1 MKCEMTHYFEL
12 DEPISVAFHPNGFQV
27 LVSFKDRVR
36 LYNVLMD
43 KLRQCKETILK
54 NSRCLKFSNGS
65 QYWAAATAVS
75 VCIYD
80 TKSFQKLIT
89 YQGHM
94 MQVIRLSW
102 APGDQVLFSA
112 GMDGNVYGWPIAK
125 DGRMDI
131 IAASNRSSLI
141 FDLTVDS
148 PSTVFKLPDRDD
160 DDDEDNGNGNGGG
173 NTVAA
178 ATTTTTTEIG
188 LSSEAS
194 EVDDNRHVNLCD
206 RYKLIVSSQDGSMR
220 MPSWSLDNNLVR
232 VTSGIGRSASM
243 GDSLEVISGDPNA
256 AITAVQLSF
265 DRKKLYAGTILGT
278 IRVYPW
284 PPINYATKAKHN
296 SSSMM
301 FSSTAITTVPSNSR
315 VDDPYYEIFTH
326 GGPVI
331 AIKLSPVVENTV
343 ITVAAD
349 GTIFVLEDV
358 VFTVQGNKA
367 LKKEID
373 YLDTSD
379 DEIKFNDDIVMI
391 ASEDMEEHISE
402 LVGLQK
408 ELIET
413 KAKHEFHTRK
423 VASDHAENLKSI
435 VENHDLALNKER
447 ESYENYKTASEKR
460 IADFISSVEAKDAD
474 NQKIRSELE
483 NKYEHKLAESLE
495 RYDLLSEKMQQLK
508 QKCEA
513 LLENEKNTFN
523 KQLNDLK
530 MDTYNKE
537 KKLKTDH
544 RRAVEDKAANEAAFM
559 EILKQQED
567 EYEDELKQMIEAVNY
582 ELGGERET
590 ILKLR
595 TLVQT
600 KNTKLAQLKKKL
612 IELNASAQGHAKK
625 VEAEVNERKAL
636 ASTIEHYK
644 KNLQEREEALAEKE
658 KDVLELRSTT
668 RTLEN
673 FRFVLDH
680 RLQQLSSERGPITM
694 HIEGLEK
701 HISTM
706 YEELVEE
713 FTNKKSNAE
722 ATILKDQKIAWITQD
737 LAKMRQVHS
746 NICVISIC
754 LSDYCDC

>member
-1 MKCEMTHYFEL
+1 MKCEMTHYFEV

-36 LYNVLMD
+36 LFNVLMD

-54 NSRCLKFSNGS
+54 NSRCLKFSNGG

-160 DDDEDNGNGNGGG
+160 DDDDDNNNNNNDEGGG
-173 NTVAA
+173 GGSNAVAA
-178 ATTTTTTEIG
+178 TSGGSEVGVSI
-188 LSSEAS
+188 EAS
-194 EVDDNRHVNLCD
+194 EVDDNRNNMNLCD

-220 MPSWSLDNNLVR
+220 MPSWSLDNILIR
-232 VTSGIGRSASM
+232 GTSGGIGRSASM

-256 AITAVQLSF
+256 AITAIQLSL

-284 PPINYATKAKHN
+284 PPINYATRTKHN
-296 SSSMM
+296 NNNNNNNTSSM
-301 FSSTAITTVPSNSR
+301 FSSTGITTTANSSSSTTLNQSHHI
-315 VDDPYYEIFTH
+315 DPYYEIFTH

-331 AIKLSPVVENTV
+331 AIKLSPVVANTL

-358 VFTVQGNKA
+358 VVVAIQGNNKT

-391 ASEDMEEHISE
+391 ASEDMDEHINE

-408 ELIET
+408 ELVET
-413 KAKHEFHTRK
+413 KVKHEFNTRK
-423 VASDHAENLKSI
+423 VVSDHAENMKNI
-435 VENHDLALNKER
+435 VENHDMALNKER
-447 ESYENYKTASEKR
+447 EAFDNYKSSSEKR
-460 IADFISSVEAKDAD
+460 IADFISNVEAKDAD

-513 LLENEKNTFN
+513 LLDNEKNTFH

-544 RRAVEDKAANEAAFM
+544 RRAIEDKAANEAAFM

-625 VEAEVNERKAL
+625 VESIN
-636 ASTIEHYK
+636 I
-644 KNLQEREEALAEKE
+644 NN
-658 KDVLELRSTT
+658 
-668 RTLEN
+668 RTL
-673 FRFVLDH
+673 
-680 RLQQLSSERGPITM
+680 
-694 HIEGLEK
+694 
-701 HISTM
+701 
-706 YEELVEE
+706 
-713 FTNKKSNAE
+713 
-722 ATILKDQKIAWITQD
+722 
-737 LAKMRQVHS
+737 
-746 NICVISIC
+746 
-754 LSDYCDC
+754 